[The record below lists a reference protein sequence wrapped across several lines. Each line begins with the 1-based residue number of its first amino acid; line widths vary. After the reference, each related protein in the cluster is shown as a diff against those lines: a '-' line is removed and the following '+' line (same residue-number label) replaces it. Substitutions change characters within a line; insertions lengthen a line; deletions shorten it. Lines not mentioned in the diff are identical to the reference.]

1 VAGRV
6 EGKVVFI
13 TGGARGQG
21 RNHALRLAAEGAD
34 VVLFDICHD
43 LKTVAYDLA
52 SPADLAHTVAAVE
65 GLGRKAIGI
74 QGDVRDFSALQAAVD
89 RTVETFGKL
98 DVVLANAGISGKAP
112 GHEMAGW
119 AATAG
124 TNLVGVMNTFHAALP
139 SMTSGGSAIATGSLA
154 ALRPGGIGREPSS
167 QAYTYAKRA
176 LIEYVQRLAAAAGGL
191 GIRVNGVH
199 PTNCNTRI
207 LHNEPQYRAFRP
219 DLENPTRED
228 VLPAFASLQ
237 LFPDV
242 PYIECDDVTNT
253 ILYLASEESR
263 YVTGQFIAIDAGAH
277 LKLLD

>member
-1 VAGRV
+1 MAGRV
-6 EGKVVFI
+6 QGKVVFI

-52 SPADLAHTVAAVE
+52 SPEDLADTVAAIE
-65 GLGRKAIGI
+65 GTGRKAIGI
-74 QGDVRDFSALQAAVD
+74 EGDVRDFSALEAAVD
-89 RTVETFGKL
+89 RTIETFGKL
-98 DVVLANAGISGKAP
+98 DVVLANAGISGRAP

-124 TNLVGVMNTFHAALP
+124 TNIVGVMNTFHAALP
-139 SMTSGGSAIATGSLA
+139 SMNSGGSAIATGSFA
-154 ALRPGGIGREPSS
+154 ALKPGGIGREPSS
-167 QAYTYAKRA
+167 QAYSYAKRA
-176 LIEYVQRLAAAAGGL
+176 LIEYVKRLAAAAGGL

-199 PTNCNTRI
+199 PTNTNTRL
-207 LHNEPQYRAFRP
+207 LHNDQQYRAFRP
-219 DLENPTRED
+219 DLEHPTRED
-228 VLPAFASLQ
+228 VLPAFASMHL
-237 LFPDV
+237 LPDV
-242 PYIECDDVTNT
+242 PYIESDDVTNAV
-253 ILYLASEESR
+253 LYLASDESR